1 MMIKIAPF
9 VSKAQRRYLY
19 AKHPAIAKRWEKHTP
34 EGTRLPEHVK
44 KSALI
49 LKWVENALEKRAQ
62 AINLRT
68 LLGE

>member
-1 MMIKIAPF
+1 MPF
-9 VSKAQRRYLY
+9 VSKSQERWMFATHPKM
-19 AKHPAIAKRWEKHTP
+19 AKKWAAHTP
-34 EGTRLPEHVK
+34 ENAHLPEHVK

-62 AINLRT
+62 AISLRT